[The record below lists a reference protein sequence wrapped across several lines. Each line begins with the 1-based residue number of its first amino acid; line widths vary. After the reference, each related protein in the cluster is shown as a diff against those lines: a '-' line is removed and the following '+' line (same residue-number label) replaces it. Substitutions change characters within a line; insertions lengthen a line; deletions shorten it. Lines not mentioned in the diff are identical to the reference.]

1 MLAKT
6 KQFLS
11 NRPMIR
17 VLIKWTLIITV
28 GFIVYFANKH
38 VQSNWG
44 AQARIDTGL
53 VSVQLATAI
62 KLAAQDH
69 KLVLAEMSAVWC
81 STCRRLDQEIF
92 SNTSVKQTIVEDYI
106 FARIDYDSIQAKQ
119 FMVTY
124 KVRGFPTV
132 VVLNSAAEL
141 VARIPLTFNSDEYT
155 AMLKKVSDNISH

>member
-81 STCRRLDQEIF
+81 PTCRKLEQKIF
-92 SNTSVKQTIVEDYI
+92 SNAVVKKQIMQHYI
-106 FARIDYDSIQAKQ
+106 FTRIDYDSIQAQQ
-119 FMVTY
+119 FMSQY
-124 KVRGFPTV
+124 KVKGFPTV
-132 VVLNSAAEL
+132 LVLNGAAEQ
-141 VARIPLTFNSDEYT
+141 VANIPLTFNSTEYS
-155 AMLKKVSDNISH
+155 AMLKKVSLVVKY